1 MLFHVLRTYRR
12 AARGVRNAHVNAMLG
27 SLQQLKHCLRKSSRK
42 LPPELSK
49 TQPGGTQTALKST
62 PEAPM
67 RTQMRP
73 RAPKRR
79 PKRAQERPRDG
90 QECPKAPQER
100 PRRVQDRPWWAPN
113 ASKNE
118 PGEVQDAFWARLS
131 QTAWFERLP
140 KRFFAIFGVVR
151 VACDMCSDP
160 IKLWFCH
167 IQSVRTVQAHTLSK
181 TSKNRRP
188 EAPKPTRNLL
198 KSSPERSKTHK
209 NQPSGATNAARDAK
223 CA

>member
-1 MLFHVLRTYRR
+1 M
-12 AARGVRNAHVNAMLG
+12 
-27 SLQQLKHCLRKSSRK
+27 LQQLTLAHCLRQRWRK

-79 PKRAQERPRDG
+79 PKRAQERPRDA
-90 QECPKAPQER
+90 QERPKAAQER
-100 PRRVQDRPWWAPN
+100 PRRVQDRPWRAPN

-118 PGEVQDAFWARLS
+118 SGEVQDAFWARLS

-140 KRFFAIFGVVR
+140 KLFFAISRVVR

-167 IQSVRTVQAHTLSK
+167 IQSVRTVQAHTHAK
-181 TSKNRRP
+181 ASKNRRP
-188 EAPKPTRNLL
+188 EAPKPTRNPLKLSPEPL
-198 KSSPERSKTHK
+198 KSHRRTQESAFKSSKTQK
-209 NQPSGATNAARDAK
+209 SSLKARM
-223 CA
+223 CAQ